1 MSDDTNAS
9 LAEVTLSVPGMMCN
23 GCAERVR
30 DVILAVPG
38 VRQAKSSAW
47 HKRVTVHFEPARIGP
62 AEIRSALA
70 DKGFESGE
78 ARA

>member
-1 MSDDTNAS
+1 MEQRELGKATIP
-9 LAEVTLSVPGMMCN
+9 VPGMTCDC
-23 GCAERVR
+23 CAERVQ
-30 DVILAVPG
+30 DALLAVPG
-38 VRQAKSSAW
+38 VRLAKSSAW
-47 HKRVTVHFEPARIGP
+47 RKRVTVRFEPSRVGP

>member
-9 LAEVTLSVPGMMCN
+9 LTEVTLSVPGMMCD

-30 DVILAVPG
+30 DALLAVPG
-38 VRQAKSSAW
+38 VRQAKPSAW
-47 HKRVTVHFEPARIGP
+47 RKRVTVRFEPSRVGAP
-62 AEIRSALA
+62 EIRAALA

>member
-1 MSDDTNAS
+1 MSDDSNAS
-9 LAEVTLSVPGMMCN
+9 LTEVTLSVPGMMCD

-30 DVILAVPG
+30 DALLAVPG
-38 VRQAKSSAW
+38 VRRAKSSVW
-47 HKRVTVHFEPARIGP
+47 RRHVTVRFEPSQVGP

-70 DKGFESGE
+70 DKGFESRE